1 MLHKSLFRPLR
12 ILAWTAL
19 TMACAH
25 APSIAAQ
32 EEWPSRPVRMVVPF
46 PPGGTT
52 DIAARLLASRLG
64 RQLGQTISVQNI
76 GGANGVLGM
85 GEVARSDPDGYTL
98 LYTTS
103 SVYTS
108 PVLDPTIS
116 LDPTKAFT
124 PVVMTAVSPLVLLA
138 HPRVPAT
145 DLPSAV
151 DYLRRQQGQSA
162 YASSGVGNITHL
174 VFAQLLHSK
183 ALQALHVPYRGSAPA
198 ISNLASGEVQFLV
211 NPISNAI
218 PFIRANK
225 IKAIAV
231 LSAQR
236 DELLPDVP
244 TAAEAG
250 MAELESGSWQG
261 VLAPTGT
268 PVAIVQKLNAEI
280 LKALNTPE
288 LRESFKVQGI
298 QAIGTTPQAYGDF
311 LRTEGERWAAL
322 VKAGGVTLN

>member
-46 PPGGTT
+46 PVGGTT
-52 DIAARLLASRLG
+52 DIAARLLASQLG

-76 GGANGVLGM
+76 SGANGVLGM

-108 PVLDPTIS
+108 PALFPTIP
-116 LDPTKAFT
+116 LDPTKAFI
-124 PVVMTAVSPLVLLA
+124 PIAMTAVSTQVLLA
-138 HPRVPAT
+138 HPGVPAT
-145 DLPSAV
+145 DLPSTI
-151 DYLRRQQGQSA
+151 DYLRRQQGQST
-162 YASSGVGNITHL
+162 YGSSGIGNISHL
-174 VFAQLLHSK
+174 VFAQLLHAK
-183 ALQALHVPYRGSAPA
+183 GLRALHVPYRGSAPA
-198 ISNLASGEVQFLV
+198 LSDLASGEVQFLV

-218 PFIRANK
+218 PLIRAK
-225 IKAIAV
+225 KLKAIAV
-231 LSAQR
+231 FSAQR

-244 TAAEAG
+244 TVAESG

-268 PVAIVQKLNAEI
+268 PAAIVQKLNAEI
-280 LKALNTPE
+280 IKALNTPE
-288 LRESFKVQGI
+288 LREAFKVQGI
-298 QAIGTTPQAYGDF
+298 QIVGTTPQAYADF
-311 LRTEGERWAAL
+311 LRTEGERWIAL
-322 VKAGGVTLN
+322 VKAGITLN